1 MTFKIFLK
9 SSIGQKY
16 VMSLT
21 GLALV
26 AFVIVHLL
34 GNLGLYSPE
43 SEVFNTYA
51 HKLQGLGDFLEVAE
65 VGLFLLF
72 FVHLTLAIWIKIQ
85 NRSARPVTYSVSPKT
100 KGGENQNTLA
110 SRSMVITGVLIL
122 AFLILHLIQ
131 FQFGPSV
138 EEGYVTTIAGEPARD
153 IYRLV
158 KETLEQPLFAGIY
171 MVAMLVLGLHLRHG
185 IWSAFQSL
193 GLLTERNSRIFYRV
207 ALVLALLLAFG
218 FFLIPFWFV
227 FGLHQV
233 FL

>member
-1 MTFKIFLK
+1 M
-9 SSIGQKY
+9 
-16 VMSLT
+16 
-21 GLALV
+21 
-26 AFVIVHLL
+26 
-34 GNLGLYSPE
+34 
-43 SEVFNTYA
+43 
-51 HKLQGLGDFLEVAE
+51 
-65 VGLFLLF
+65 
-72 FVHLTLAIWIKIQ
+72 
-85 NRSARPVTYSVSPKT
+85 
-100 KGGENQNTLA
+100 
-110 SRSMVITGVLIL
+110 
-122 AFLILHLIQ
+122 
-131 FQFGPSV
+131 
-138 EEGYVTTIAGEPARD
+138 TTIAGEPARD